1 MSSNQVHIKKTPSKV
16 IGIQFSIL
24 SPDEIRKGSVVE
36 ITSKDTYINNKP
48 VANGLFDP
56 RMGVLEPGLI
66 CPTDGLDYMQT
77 PGYFGH
83 IELGR
88 PIFYIQYFGTIMKIL
103 RCICFK
109 CSKILIDKEKYKH
122 VYDMTPE
129 ARWAFVFSLASKIKR
144 CGEDTIDGC
153 GCKRP
158 TSIKKEDIA
167 TLIAQWKED
176 DKSDES
182 SNLSLTLTPELVLKI
197 FRRISDE
204 DVAFMGF
211 SPIWSRPDWM
221 ICQVLAVPPPAV
233 RPSVKQD
240 SQQRS
245 EDDLTHIMVNII
257 KANQTLKDKIKS
269 NAKPAIIN
277 EWSKLVQYFVS
288 TLVDN
293 KISGVNT
300 VAQRSGRPLKS
311 IKERLNGKAGR
322 VRGNLMG
329 KRVDFSARSV
339 ITPDPNLSM
348 RELGVPIKIA
358 MNLTKP
364 IVVNKMNKMFLLRL
378 VKNGPDVYPGAKILE
393 RKNGNNISL
402 RYVDRNSLSLEY
414 GDVVHRHMLDGDAIL
429 FNRQPTLH
437 RMSMMCHIVRVMP
450 VGDTFRM
457 NVSNTKP
464 YNADFDGDEMNL
476 HMPQD
481 IESES
486 ELINLAATT
495 WQIISPQNNKTIIG
509 VFQDS
514 LLGSYR
520 FTRENINFTPRQA
533 MNLLMNY
540 DKVDVTKINKSAVE
554 NGKITNFDL
563 ISQILPPM
571 SLKYKTNSYKDSED
585 YKTSNN
591 VVEIENGTYK
601 RGQMDKGVLADGG
614 KGLLQRVCN
623 DFGNMKG
630 SEFVDS
636 LQGIITEYMKSS
648 AYSVGV
654 SDLIADKKTNE
665 AINEAIVKK
674 KKEVYDLIDQ
684 THLGIF
690 ENKTGKTDEEEFETQ
705 INNILN
711 QASSESG
718 KIGLNSLSKDNRF
731 VIMVKSGSKGS
742 DLNISQMISCL
753 GQQNVDGK
761 RIPYGFEDRTLPHFT
776 KYDDSP
782 SARGFV
788 ENSFISGLTPE
799 ELFFHAMGGRVGLI
813 DTAVKTSQTGY
824 IQRRLV
830 KGLEDIKVEYDM
842 TVRNN
847 KRKIIQFAYGEDGFD
862 TVKIEN
868 QALPL
873 MKMSLEEIYAHFQ
886 APSDDS
892 KKSADVF
899 TTSYTNAAK
908 SRLSGQHDDLMKR
921 SKDMIDFILS
931 SRQHI
936 AENVFKKKDNHSVHL
951 PVAFSYIISNV
962 QGQQM
967 INAKSLVDITPL
979 EAYNMIDSGFER
991 LMKIHYVKPTR
1002 LFETLYYYYLTPKE
1016 LLMVKRFNKHAL
1028 TVLIEQIIYM
1038 YKKAIVAPGE
1048 MVGIIAAQ
1056 SIGEPTTQMTLNTFH
1071 FAGVASKSNVTRG
1084 VPRIEEILSLSDNPK
1099 NPSCTIFM
1107 KPDEERE
1114 QENAQKYMHR
1124 IEHTNLRAVVD
1135 TIEICYDPN
1144 DLATLIERD
1153 EALMTQYYEFENMM
1167 KECIGGDN
1175 NDDSAKKSK
1184 WIIRMEMNVEEML
1197 ERNLTMDDI
1206 HFAIKNA
1213 YNQQVSCVFSD
1224 YNADSLVF
1232 RLRLM
1237 IPVTKKKSAG
1247 VSTQNPLDQQDEIYL
1262 LKTFQDNLLDNLIL
1276 RGVKN
1281 IERVIPRKV
1290 IDSVVEEDGLYVK
1303 KDTWVLDTVGTN
1315 LLDVLALDYI
1325 DASRTVTNDI
1335 QEVYRVLGIEAAR
1348 QCILN
1353 EISEAFDSTYIN
1365 YHHLTVLCDRMTCND
1380 GNGMVSIFRH
1390 GINGDNIGPIA
1401 KASFEETPEMFLKA
1415 ARHGELDTM
1424 RGVSANVMCGQ
1435 EGYFGTSAFQ
1445 LVLDMDKMKSVVSEE
1460 LDDEQMNEEE
1470 MIQNKLDLGNVGEK
1484 CSIPNI
1490 TIENNISNIVA
1501 SDMGSIEDYDAGF

>member
-1 MSSNQVHIKKTPSKV
+1 MRHKVYSTP
-16 IGIQFSIL
+16 L
-24 SPDEIRKGSVVE
+24 
-36 ITSKDTYINNKP
+36 
-48 VANGLFDP
+48 
-56 RMGVLEPGLI
+56 
-66 CPTDGLDYMQT
+66 
-77 PGYFGH
+77 
-83 IELGR
+83 
-88 PIFYIQYFGTIMKIL
+88 
-103 RCICFK
+103 
-109 CSKILIDKEKYKH
+109 
-122 VYDMTPE
+122 
-129 ARWAFVFSLASKIKR
+129 
-144 CGEDTIDGC
+144 
-153 GCKRP
+153 
-158 TSIKKEDIA
+158 
-167 TLIAQWKED
+167 
-176 DKSDES
+176 
-182 SNLSLTLTPELVLKI
+182 
-197 FRRISDE
+197 
-204 DVAFMGF
+204 
-211 SPIWSRPDWM
+211 
-221 ICQVLAVPPPAV
+221 
-233 RPSVKQD
+233 
-240 SQQRS
+240 
-245 EDDLTHIMVNII
+245 
-257 KANQTLKDKIKS
+257 
-269 NAKPAIIN
+269 
-277 EWSKLVQYFVS
+277 
-288 TLVDN
+288 
-293 KISGVNT
+293 
-300 VAQRSGRPLKS
+300 
-311 IKERLNGKAGR
+311 
-322 VRGNLMG
+322 GNLWEFM
-329 KRVDFSARSV
+329 
-339 ITPDPNLSM
+339 
-348 RELGVPIKIA
+348 
-358 MNLTKP
+358 
-364 IVVNKMNKMFLLRL
+364 
-378 VKNGPDVYPGAKILE
+378 
-393 RKNGNNISL
+393 
-402 RYVDRNSLSLEY
+402 
-414 GDVVHRHMLDGDAIL
+414 
-429 FNRQPTLH
+429 
-437 RMSMMCHIVRVMP
+437 
-450 VGDTFRM
+450 
-457 NVSNTKP
+457 
-464 YNADFDGDEMNL
+464 EMNL

-509 VFQDS
+509 IFQDS

-520 FTRENINFTPRQA
+520 FTRENIDFTPRQA

-540 DKVDVTKINKSAVE
+540 DKVDVTKINV
-554 NGKITNFDL
+554 NGKISNFDL

-571 SLKYKTNSYKDSED
+571 TLKYKTNSYKDTED

-591 VVEIENGTYK
+591 VVEIENGRYK

-614 KGLLQRVCN
+614 KGLLQRICN

-636 LQGIITEYMKSS
+636 LQGIITEYMKTS

-654 SDLIADKKTNE
+654 SDLIADKRTND
-665 AINEAIVKK
+665 AINEAITTK

-742 DLNISQMISCL
+742 DLNIAQMISCL

-892 KKSADVF
+892 KKSAVF
-899 TTSYTNAAK
+899 TTSYTNDAK
-908 SRLSGQHDDLMKR
+908 MRLESQREALMKR
-921 SKDMIDFILS
+921 SKDMIDFIMT
-931 SRQHI
+931 SRTFI

-967 INAKSLVDITPL
+967 INANSLVDITPL
-979 EAYNMIDSGFER
+979 EAYDIIDRGFDR
-991 LMKIHYVKPTR
+991 LMGIHYVKPTE
-1002 LFETLYYYYLTPKE
+1002 LFKTLYYYYLNPKE
-1016 LLMVKRFNKHAL
+1016 LLMVKRFNKNAL
-1028 TVLIEQIIYM
+1028 NMLIEQIIYM
-1038 YKKAIVAPGE
+1038 YKKAIIAPGE

-1099 NPSCTIFM
+1099 NPSCTIYL
-1107 KPDEERE
+1107 KTDEETE

-1124 IEHTNLRAVVD
+1124 IEHTNLRSVVD
-1135 TIEICYDPN
+1135 IIEICYDP
-1144 DLATLIERD
+1144 DDMATLIEMD
-1153 EALMTQYYEFENMM
+1153 EVLMKQYNEFENMLGGCLD
-1167 KECIGGDN
+1167 KEEEDA
-1175 NDDSAKKSK
+1175 SKKSK

-1206 HFAIKNA
+1206 HFAIKSV
-1213 YNQQVSCVFSD
+1213 YSNQVKCIFSD
-1224 YNADSLVF
+1224 YNSDNLVF
-1232 RLRLM
+1232 RLRLT
-1237 IPVTKKKSAG
+1237 PGNSKKKGSLLG
-1247 VSTQNPLDQQDEIYL
+1247 QNPLDQQDEIYL

-1281 IERVIPRKV
+1281 INRVIPRKIV
-1290 IDSVVEEDGLYVK
+1290 DSVIEEDGLYVK

-1315 LLDVLALDYI
+1315 LLDILALDYI
-1325 DASRTVTNDI
+1325 DVNRTITNDI
-1335 QEVYRVLGIEAAR
+1335 QEIYRVLGIESAR
-1348 QCILN
+1348 QSILN
-1353 EISEAFDSTYIN
+1353 EITEAFDSTYIN

-1390 GINGDNIGPIA
+1390 GINNDNIGPIA

-1435 EGYFGTSAFQ
+1435 EGHFGTSAFQ
-1445 LVLDMDKMKSVVSEE
+1445 LVLDIEKMSSVSSEQWNENIDDEE
-1460 LDDEQMNEEE
+1460 L
-1470 MIQNKLDLGNVGEK
+1470 IQNNLDMGNVTDK
-1484 CSIPNI
+1484 CSIKNI
-1490 TIENNISNIVA
+1490 TIENNISNIVGT
-1501 SDMGSIEDYDAGF
+1501 DMGVIEDYDAGF

>member
-1 MSSNQVHIKKTPSKV
+1 MSSNQVQFKKTPSKV
-16 IGIQFSIL
+16 VGIQFSIL

-88 PIFYIQYFGTIMKIL
+88 PIFYIQYFGTVMKIL

-109 CSKILIDKEKYKH
+109 CSKLLISKEKYKH
-122 VYDMTPE
+122 VLDMSPE
-129 ARWAFVFSLASKIKR
+129 ARWSFIFSVASKVKR
-144 CGEDTIDGC
+144 CGEDISDGC

-158 TSIKKEDIA
+158 IRIKKEGIA
-167 TLIAQWKED
+167 TLVAQW
-176 DKSDES
+176 ES
-182 SNLSLTLTPELVLKI
+182 SEKNDLNLTLTPEIVLKI

-204 DVAFMGF
+204 DVEFMGF

-269 NAKPAIIN
+269 NAKSMIIN
-277 EWSKLVQYFVS
+277 EWTNLVQYFVS

-293 KISGVNT
+293 KISGVNS

-311 IKERLNGKAGR
+311 IKERLNGKGGR

-364 IVVNKMNKMFLLRL
+364 VVVNKLNKLFLLKL
-378 VKNGPDVYPGAKILE
+378 VKNGPDVYPGSKILE

-402 RYVDRNSLSLEY
+402 RYVDRNSLVLEE
-414 GDVVHRHMLDGDAIL
+414 GDTVHRHMLDGDAIL

-486 ELINLAATT
+486 ELINLAATP

-509 VFQDS
+509 IFQDS

-540 DKVDVTKINKSAVE
+540 DKVDVTKINTLERIS
-554 NGKITNFDL
+554 NFDL

-571 SLKYKTNSYKDSED
+571 TLKYKTNSYKDAED

-591 VVEIENGTYK
+591 VVEIENGRYK
-601 RGQMDKGVLADGG
+601 RGHIDKGVLADGG
-614 KGLLQRVCN
+614 KGLLQRICN

-654 SDLIADKKTNE
+654 SDLIADKKTND
-665 AINEAIVKK
+665 AINEAITKK

-711 QASSESG
+711 KATSESG
-718 KIGLNSLSKDNRF
+718 TLGLNSLSKDNRF

-742 DLNISQMISCL
+742 SDNISQMISCL

-892 KKSADVF
+892 KKTGDVF
-899 TTSYTNAAK
+899 TTSYTNDAR
-908 SRLSGQHDDLMKR
+908 SRLKEQHEPLMKR
-921 SKDMIDFILS
+921 SKDMIDFILK
-931 SRQHI
+931 SRTFI
-936 AENVFKKKDNHSVHL
+936 ADKVFKKKDNHSVHL

-967 INAKSLVDITPL
+967 INANSLVDITPL
-979 EAYNMIDSGFER
+979 EAYNMIDDGFER

-1028 TVLIEQIIYM
+1028 NVLIEQVIYM
-1038 YKKAIVAPGE
+1038 YKKAIIAPGE

-1071 FAGVASKSNVTRG
+1071 LAGVASKSNVTRG
-1084 VPRIEEILSLSDNPK
+1084 VHRIEEILSLSDNPK
-1099 NPSCTIFM
+1099 NPSCTIYM
-1107 KPDEERE
+1107 KPDEELQ

-1124 IEHTNLRAVVD
+1124 IEHTNLRTVVD

-1144 DLATLIERD
+1144 DMKTMIEKD
-1153 EALMTQYYEFENMM
+1153 ETLMTQYYAFENMM
-1167 KECIGGDN
+1167 KSCLDQDEDQ
-1175 NDDSAKKSK
+1175 SKKSK
-1184 WIIRMEMNVEEML
+1184 WIIRMEMNIEEML
-1197 ERNLTMDDI
+1197 ERNLSMDDI
-1206 HFAIKNA
+1206 HFAIKNV
-1213 YNQQVSCVFSD
+1213 YRDQVTCVFSD
-1224 YNADSLVF
+1224 YNSDNLVF
-1232 RLRLM
+1232 RLRLTT
-1237 IPVTKKKSAG
+1237 PATNKKRGSASG
-1247 VSTQNPLDQQDEIYL
+1247 QNPLDQQDEIYL

-1281 IERVIPRKV
+1281 IERVIPRK
-1290 IDSVVEEDGLYVK
+1290 ILDSVIEENGMYVK
-1303 KDTWVLDTVGTN
+1303 KETWVLDTVGTN

-1325 DASRTVTNDI
+1325 DSTRTFTNDI
-1335 QEVYRVLGIEAAR
+1335 QEIYRVLGIEAAR
-1348 QCILN
+1348 QAILN
-1353 EISEAFDSTYIN
+1353 EITEAFDTTYIN

-1390 GINGDNIGPIA
+1390 GINNDNIGPIA

-1445 LVLDMDKMKSVVSEE
+1445 LVLDMEKMKEVPSDEWNE
-1460 LDDEQMNEEE
+1460 PLDDEEI
-1470 MIQNKLDLGNVGEK
+1470 IQNKLDLGNVVEK
-1484 CSIPNI
+1484 CSVQNI

-1501 SDMGSIEDYDAGF
+1501 SDMGVIEDYDAGF